1 MNEIQISILYAS
13 YFTMFIDTKLRN
25 WEKLQ
30 KKSANFPQL
39 RGKLAADD
47 SPISIAPKFIGRI
60 LKTYNSASGEK
71 SVWQHAPPNFW
82 QLIPQGAFRTKN
94 R

>member
-1 MNEIQISILYAS
+1 
-13 YFTMFIDTKLRN
+13 MFIYTKLWN
-25 WEKLQ
+25 SEKLQ
-30 KKSANFPQL
+30 KKSANLPKL

-47 SPISIAPKFIGRI
+47 FIAPKFLGRI
-60 LKTYNSASGEK
+60 LKTSGEK